1 MQVTKNITLDLLET
15 GSPVIIKAKQNDRNT
30 RYIAAHL
37 YVDGLAY
44 PVPSGTEIA
53 FRYKK
58 PDGTAGFYDALPDN
72 SPAITVSGNTVT
84 VELVEQVLTAAG
96 CVHCEINMYNAA
108 SEKLTTFTFEI
119 SVEESVLTD
128 AEIISSDYYNV
139 LTAEIA
145 KALQAVT
152 DATEQAENA
161 AQSAQEAAD
170 SAAMSKDWAAGQP
183 VTYSGAPV
191 SIAYA
196 GTNRIASITA
206 YGENAQGGTTEAPV
220 MLTGVDSVQVC
231 GNNLLPKAM
240 KTKTVYGV
248 TFTPNP
254 VGSIS
259 VSGTATDNS
268 SYNFADGLDRVLL
281 GRTVCV
287 SGGSMQTQ
295 VIINEKTASGTF
307 KRNVI
312 INAKTPTAVG
322 VLSKQADDN
331 TLYATIYV
339 PTGTTVNTTIYPML
353 NLGNTAMPYEPYQ
366 GSVTPLPIPRPLH
379 KVGDVRDVCRTRVK
393 SVYDKRIVLDG
404 TESWKVSSVTSGMFF
419 IEREI
424 NPGTA
429 AICSNFVFSKS
440 ATTEQ
445 GKFYIVNN
453 QIRFLTSY
461 ETLENWKAFLTAQK
475 EAGTPVTVYYQ
486 STSYNGANGLDV
498 CLTEYQNGFVELDGT
513 ESWFPFGSSPCRFF
527 VDLPPASG
535 DYSNFVGECSHFA
548 WASGGYISKTFFVQA
563 NTSVSG
569 APISRFVFVM
579 DNTNVE
585 TVEDWEA
592 YLAAQ
597 KAAGTPVQVVYQ
609 LATPE
614 TYATDPVDFD
624 NTAGPLTV
632 MTGGELEV
640 RMTELVGTRSP
651 ELTGKMDKAVYTQV
665 GNLNLGDNT
674 NLLNPVNQQGQAS
687 YTGDSTSP
695 YCIDRWRISNGTTY
709 NIASRALTASSYAN
723 RACGMWQTNELAQQ
737 ALAIGSTIT
746 FSGYIN
752 GMQHSG
758 TIKILNRDLYSSF
771 AEVPAGYECDDFEI
785 VCCTASHEQSKYNL
799 GIYPK
804 KEAVL
809 NWIKWEKGLYATP
822 YAPKGF
828 GLEQLECM
836 RYYQTIKGIKYVL
849 RKALASEGFPYV
861 IPVTFMPMRAV
872 PQTDITVTEG
882 AENNLTATG
891 VTQTACGI
899 QFQPVAENVG
909 LTFTLTLSANL

>member
-44 PVPSGTEIA
+44 PVPNGTEIA

-96 CVHCEINMYNAA
+96 CVHCEINMYNAT

-119 SVEESVLTD
+119 AVEESVLTD

-139 LTAEIA
+139 LTAEIT

-161 AQSAQEAAD
+161 AQSAQDAAD

-196 GTNRIASITA
+196 GANRIASIIA

-220 MLTGVDSVQVC
+220 ALTGVDSAILFEQHTPI
-231 GNNLLPKAM
+231 NLAKPIPEDF
-240 KTKTVYGV
+240 YGV
-248 TFTPNP
+248 SVITNAD
-254 VGSIS
+254 GS
-259 VSGTATDNS
+259 VTVKGTATNETWPRLVRVDIPSAIIAGYITISLS
-268 SYNFADGLDRVLL
+268 SP
-281 GRTVCV
+281 
-287 SGGSMQTQ
+287 
-295 VIINEKTASGTF
+295 AS
-307 KRNVI
+307 
-312 INAKTPTAVG
+312 VG
-322 VLSKQADDN
+322 VYFEAIKPDGRKESYALSAGSTSMIVKIKSGYTHLHCFLSLLPDQ
-331 TLYATIYV
+331 TIDETFHIMIAQGTEPVPFVPYV
-339 PTGTTVNTTIYPML
+339 
-353 NLGNTAMPYEPYQ
+353 EP
-366 GSVTPLPIPRPLH
+366 SITHLPIPRPLH
-379 KVGDVRDVCRTRVK
+379 RVGDVKDKCVTRQKHEGAEKLVVTYNVGYIA
-393 SVYDKRIVLDG
+393 SYAGESITTAWISSTGALSTGAEVAYVL
-404 TESWKVSSVTSGMFF
+404 
-419 IEREI
+419 
-424 NPGTA
+424 
-429 AICSNFVFSKS
+429 
-440 ATTEQ
+440 
-445 GKFYIVNN
+445 
-453 QIRFLTSY
+453 
-461 ETLENWKAFLTAQK
+461 
-475 EAGTPVTVYYQ
+475 
-486 STSYNGANGLDV
+486 
-498 CLTEYQNGFVELDGT
+498 
-513 ESWFPFGSSPCRFF
+513 SSPE
-527 VDLPPASG
+527 V
-535 DYSNFVGECSHFA
+535 
-548 WASGGYISKTFFVQA
+548 
-563 NTSVSG
+563 
-569 APISRFVFVM
+569 
-579 DNTNVE
+579 
-585 TVEDWEA
+585 
-592 YLAAQ
+592 
-597 KAAGTPVQVVYQ
+597 
-609 LATPE
+609 
-614 TYATDPVDFD
+614 YATDPLDID
-624 NTAGPLTV
+624 NAAGPLTV
-632 MTGGELEV
+632 MTGGEVEV
-640 RMTELVGTRSP
+640 RMTDLIGSRSP
-651 ELTGKMDKAVYTQV
+651 ELAGKMDRDIYFQV

-709 NIASRALTASSYAN
+709 NIVSRTLTASSYAN

>member
-37 YVDGLAY
+37 YVGRLDY

-58 PDGTAGFYDALPDN
+58 PDGTAGFYDTLPDN

-161 AQSAQEAAD
+161 AQSAQDAAD

-183 VTYSGAPV
+183 VTYSGTPV

-196 GTNRIASITA
+196 GAQRIASITA
-206 YGENAQGGTTEAPV
+206 YGETPQGGTTEAPV
-220 MLTGVDSVQVC
+220 ALTGISSV
-231 GNNLLPKAM
+231 
-240 KTKTVYGV
+240 
-248 TFTPNP
+248 
-254 VGSIS
+254 
-259 VSGTATDNS
+259 
-268 SYNFADGLDRVLL
+268 
-281 GRTVCV
+281 
-287 SGGSMQTQ
+287 
-295 VIINEKTASGTF
+295 
-307 KRNVI
+307 
-312 INAKTPTAVG
+312 
-322 VLSKQADDN
+322 
-331 TLYATIYV
+331 
-339 PTGTTVNTTIYPML
+339 TVNDD
-353 NLGNTAMPYEPYQ
+353 
-366 GSVTPLPIPRPLH
+366 VTELPIPRPLH

-393 SVYDKRIVLDG
+393 SVYDKRVVLDG
-404 TESWKVSSVTSGMFF
+404 S
-419 IEREI
+419 
-424 NPGTA
+424 
-429 AICSNFVFSKS
+429 
-440 ATTEQ
+440 
-445 GKFYIVNN
+445 
-453 QIRFLTSY
+453 
-461 ETLENWKAFLTAQK
+461 ENWIARNNTSHSFSVGLSVRSLKGLSDSYYSMRVNDIDVINGVYLLNTSSITITDLAYSTVEEFKAHLS
-475 EAGTPVTVYYQ
+475 EHPLTVYYQ
-486 STSYNGANGLDV
+486 SAAYNGTNGLDV
-498 CLTEYQNGFVELDGT
+498 CLTEYQTGYI
-513 ESWFPFGSSPCRFF
+513 ESYADESITTAWISSTGALSTGAEVAYVLSSPE
-527 VDLPPASG
+527 V
-535 DYSNFVGECSHFA
+535 
-548 WASGGYISKTFFVQA
+548 
-563 NTSVSG
+563 
-569 APISRFVFVM
+569 
-579 DNTNVE
+579 
-585 TVEDWEA
+585 
-592 YLAAQ
+592 
-597 KAAGTPVQVVYQ
+597 
-609 LATPE
+609 
-614 TYATDPVDFD
+614 YATDPVDFD
-624 NTAGPLTV
+624 NAAGPLTV
-632 MTGGELEV
+632 MTGGEVEV
-640 RMTELVGTRSP
+640 RMTELIGSRSP

-709 NIASRALTASSYAN
+709 NIVSRTLTASSYAN

>member
-58 PDGTAGFYDALPDN
+58 PDGTAGFYDTLPDN

-128 AEIISSDYYNV
+128 AEITSSDYYNV
-139 LTAEIA
+139 LTAEIT

-161 AQSAQEAAD
+161 AQSAQDAAD

-183 VTYSGAPV
+183 VTYSGTPV

-196 GTNRIASITA
+196 GANRIASITA
-206 YGENAQGGTTEAPV
+206 YGETPQGGTTEAPV
-220 MLTGVDSVQVC
+220 ALTGISSV
-231 GNNLLPKAM
+231 
-240 KTKTVYGV
+240 
-248 TFTPNP
+248 
-254 VGSIS
+254 
-259 VSGTATDNS
+259 
-268 SYNFADGLDRVLL
+268 
-281 GRTVCV
+281 
-287 SGGSMQTQ
+287 
-295 VIINEKTASGTF
+295 
-307 KRNVI
+307 
-312 INAKTPTAVG
+312 
-322 VLSKQADDN
+322 
-331 TLYATIYV
+331 
-339 PTGTTVNTTIYPML
+339 TVNDD
-353 NLGNTAMPYEPYQ
+353 
-366 GSVTPLPIPRPLH
+366 VTELPIPRPLRR
-379 KVGDVRDVCRTRVK
+379 VGDVKDKCVTRVK

-404 TESWKVSSVTSGMFF
+404 TEYWFISKGVFF
-419 IEREI
+419 Y
-424 NPGTA
+424 
-429 AICSNFVFSKS
+429 KS
-440 ATTEQ
+440 AVTDNALTMAACDRYKFHITDNGVSGVTTDKTFAFNIATPER
-445 GKFYIVNN
+445 IM
-453 QIRFLTSY
+453 IRDDDYTSIEEFKAHLTDNP
-461 ETLENWKAFLTAQK
+461 L
-475 EAGTPVTVYYQ
+475 TVYYQ
-486 STSYNGANGLDV
+486 STAYDGINGLDI

-513 ESWFPFGSSPCRFF
+513 EYMTLGNIDASQKVQQFDIGNVLSSPKST
-527 VDLPPASG
+527 DAI
-535 DYSNFVGECSHFA
+535 CSHISSTSSVNGESISIYDNRLLVAVWLREPLLEYGFVEGD
-548 WASGGYISKTFFVQA
+548 SGTYIPAFK
-563 NTSVSG
+563 
-569 APISRFVFVM
+569 
-579 DNTNVE
+579 
-585 TVEDWEA
+585 A

-597 KAAGTPVQVVYQ
+597 KEAGTPVQVAYQ

-632 MTGGELEV
+632 MTGGEVEV

-651 ELTGKMDKAVYTQV
+651 ELTGKMDRDIYFQV

-709 NIASRALTASSYAN
+709 NIVSRTLTASSYAN

>member
-37 YVDGLAY
+37 YVGRLDY
-44 PVPSGTEIA
+44 QVPRGTEIA

-119 SVEESVLTD
+119 AVEESVLTD

-161 AQSAQEAAD
+161 AQSAQDAAD
-170 SAAMSKDWAAGQP
+170 SASMSKDWAAGQP
-183 VTYSGAPV
+183 VTYSGTPV

-196 GTNRIASITA
+196 GANRIASITA
-206 YGENAQGGTTEAPV
+206 YGENAQGGTTEDPV
-220 MLTGVDSVQVC
+220 ALTGISSV
-231 GNNLLPKAM
+231 
-240 KTKTVYGV
+240 
-248 TFTPNP
+248 
-254 VGSIS
+254 
-259 VSGTATDNS
+259 
-268 SYNFADGLDRVLL
+268 
-281 GRTVCV
+281 
-287 SGGSMQTQ
+287 
-295 VIINEKTASGTF
+295 
-307 KRNVI
+307 
-312 INAKTPTAVG
+312 
-322 VLSKQADDN
+322 
-331 TLYATIYV
+331 
-339 PTGTTVNTTIYPML
+339 TVNDD
-353 NLGNTAMPYEPYQ
+353 
-366 GSVTPLPIPRPLH
+366 VTELPIPRPLRR
-379 KVGDVRDVCRTRVK
+379 VGDVRDVCVTRQE
-393 SVYDKRIVLDG
+393 YEG
-404 TESWKVSSVTSGMFF
+404 TEKLVVT
-419 IEREI
+419 
-424 NPGTA
+424 
-429 AICSNFVFSKS
+429 
-440 ATTEQ
+440 
-445 GKFYIVNN
+445 
-453 QIRFLTSY
+453 
-461 ETLENWKAFLTAQK
+461 
-475 EAGTPVTVYYQ
+475 
-486 STSYNGANGLDV
+486 YNV
-498 CLTEYQNGFVELDGT
+498 GFVELNGT
-513 ESWFPFGSSPCRFF
+513 EASHIFEGMFYLDYSAAWPT
-527 VDLPPASG
+527 PANRVNGVCSHYPYGAYGKGKIGLTDNGAAVVYNPNG
-535 DYSNFVGECSHFA
+535 DYTGDE
-548 WASGGYISKTFFVQA
+548 GGLA
-563 NTSVSG
+563 N
-569 APISRFVFVM
+569 
-579 DNTNVE
+579 
-585 TVEDWEA
+585 WKA

-597 KAAGTPVQVVYQ
+597 KAAGTPVQVAYQ
-609 LATPE
+609 LAAPE
-614 TYATDPVDFD
+614 VYATDPIDFD
-624 NTAGPLTV
+624 NAAGPLTV
-632 MTGGELEV
+632 LTGGAVEV
-640 RMTELVGTRSP
+640 RMTELIGSRSP
-651 ELTGKMDKAVYTQV
+651 ELTAKMDKDIYFQV

-709 NIASRALTASSYAN
+709 NIVSRTLTASSYAN

-752 GMQHSG
+752 GMQHFG
-758 TIKILNRDLYSSF
+758 TMKIHNRDLYSSF

>member
-58 PDGTAGFYDALPDN
+58 PDGTAGFYDTLPDN

-139 LTAEIA
+139 LTAEIG

-161 AQSAQEAAD
+161 AQSAQNAAD

-196 GTNRIASITA
+196 GAQRIASITA
-206 YGENAQGGTTEAPV
+206 YGETPQGGTTEAPV
-220 MLTGVDSVQVC
+220 PLTGIS
-231 GNNLLPKAM
+231 
-240 KTKTVYGV
+240 
-248 TFTPNP
+248 
-254 VGSIS
+254 SI
-259 VSGTATDNS
+259 
-268 SYNFADGLDRVLL
+268 
-281 GRTVCV
+281 
-287 SGGSMQTQ
+287 
-295 VIINEKTASGTF
+295 
-307 KRNVI
+307 
-312 INAKTPTAVG
+312 
-322 VLSKQADDN
+322 
-331 TLYATIYV
+331 
-339 PTGTTVNTTIYPML
+339 TVNDD
-353 NLGNTAMPYEPYQ
+353 
-366 GSVTPLPIPRPLH
+366 VTELPIPRSLRR
-379 KVGDVRDVCRTRVK
+379 VGDVKDKCATRVK

-404 TESWKVSSVTSGMFF
+404 SEDWRKRTDIIITGGSCFYPNNFIADAISNAPIAVSAYFVGRTNSTTKLWEARQVGSNVGIQFNAPFTEVSDFKAWL
-419 IEREI
+419 
-424 NPGTA
+424 A
-429 AICSNFVFSKS
+429 AHP
-440 ATTEQ
+440 
-445 GKFYIVNN
+445 
-453 QIRFLTSY
+453 L
-461 ETLENWKAFLTAQK
+461 
-475 EAGTPVTVYYQ
+475 TVYYQ
-486 STSYNGANGLDV
+486 STAYDGTNGLDV
-498 CLTEYQNGFVELDGT
+498 M
-513 ESWFPFGSSPCRFF
+513 ESTYN
-527 VDLPPASG
+527 V
-535 DYSNFVGECSHFA
+535 
-548 WASGGYISKTFFVQA
+548 GYIESYAGESITTA
-563 NTSVSG
+563 WISSTG
-569 APISRFVFVM
+569 ALSTGAEV
-579 DNTNVE
+579 
-585 TVEDWEA
+585 A
-592 YLAAQ
+592 YVLSS
-597 KAAGTPVQVVYQ
+597 
-609 LATPE
+609 PE

-624 NTAGPLTV
+624 NAAGPLTV

-640 RMTELVGTRSP
+640 RMTELIGSRSP
-651 ELTGKMDKAVYTQV
+651 ELTAKMDKDIYFQV

-709 NIASRALTASSYAN
+709 NIVSRTLTASSYAN

-752 GMQHSG
+752 GMQHFG
-758 TIKILNRDLYSSF
+758 TMKIHNRDLYSSF

-836 RYYQTIKGIKYVL
+836 RYFQTIKGIKYVL

>member
-37 YVDGLAY
+37 YVGRLDY
-44 PVPSGTEIA
+44 QVPSGTEIA

-58 PDGTAGFYDALPDN
+58 PDGTAGFYDALQDN

-84 VELVEQVLTAAG
+84 VELVEQVLTVSG
-96 CVHCEINMYNAA
+96 CVHCEINMYNAT

-139 LTAEIA
+139 LTAEIT

-161 AQSAQEAAD
+161 AQSAQDAAD

-183 VTYSGAPV
+183 VTYNGTPV

-196 GTNRIASITA
+196 GENRIASITA

-220 MLTGVDSVQVC
+220 ALTG
-231 GNNLLPKAM
+231 
-240 KTKTVYGV
+240 
-248 TFTPNP
+248 
-254 VGSIS
+254 IS
-259 VSGTATDNS
+259 
-268 SYNFADGLDRVLL
+268 
-281 GRTVCV
+281 
-287 SGGSMQTQ
+287 
-295 VIINEKTASGTF
+295 
-307 KRNVI
+307 
-312 INAKTPTAVG
+312 
-322 VLSKQADDN
+322 
-331 TLYATIYV
+331 
-339 PTGTTVNTTIYPML
+339 
-353 NLGNTAMPYEPYQ
+353 
-366 GSVTPLPIPRPLH
+366 SVTLNDDVTELPIPRPLH
-379 KVGDVRDVCRTRVK
+379 KVGDVRDVCQTRVK
-393 SVYDKRIVLDG
+393 SVYDKRVVLDG
-404 TESWKVSSVTSGMFF
+404 TEIWAEYTD
-419 IEREI
+419 E
-424 NPGTA
+424 NW
-429 AICSNFVFSKS
+429 
-440 ATTEQ
+440 Q
-445 GKFYIVNN
+445 GAGYHVYKFYDADALYGQYVASNKYSS
-453 QIRFLTSY
+453 RMTASSFKG
-461 ETLENWKAFLTAQK
+461 TLGVVSGNGAILFSVVEQKTVDDWKAYLAAQK
-475 EAGTPVTVYYQ
+475 KAGTPLIIYLQ
-486 STSYNGANGLDV
+486 STAYDGTNGLDV
-498 CLTEYQNGFVELDGT
+498 CMTEYQTGFVELDGT
-513 ESWFPFGSSPCRFF
+513 ENWVQATGANAGYLEAQVLKNTNESHLAVSSIAPFKYQFAGNCVFVTNNKVTFGSALGRAYT
-527 VDLPPASG
+527 VDT
-535 DYSNFVGECSHFA
+535 
-548 WASGGYISKTFFVQA
+548 WK
-563 NTSVSG
+563 
-569 APISRFVFVM
+569 
-579 DNTNVE
+579 
-585 TVEDWEA
+585 A

-597 KAAGTPVQVVYQ
+597 KAAGTPVQVAYQ

-624 NTAGPLTV
+624 NAAGPLTV

-640 RMTELVGTRSP
+640 RMTELIGSRSP
-651 ELTGKMDKAVYTQV
+651 ELTAKMDKDIYFQV

-709 NIASRALTASSYAN
+709 NIVSRTLTASSYAN

-752 GMQHSG
+752 GMQHFG
-758 TIKILNRDLYSSF
+758 TMKIHNRDLYSSF

-836 RYYQTIKGIKYVL
+836 RYFQTIKGIKYVL
-849 RKALASEGFPYV
+849 RKALASDGFPYV

>member
-84 VELVEQVLTAAG
+84 VELVEQVLTVAG

-128 AEIISSDYYNV
+128 AEITSSDYYNV

-161 AQSAQEAAD
+161 AQSAQDAAD

-183 VTYSGAPV
+183 VTYSGTPV

-196 GTNRIASITA
+196 GAQRIAAITA

-220 MLTGVDSVQVC
+220 PLTGISSV
-231 GNNLLPKAM
+231 
-240 KTKTVYGV
+240 
-248 TFTPNP
+248 
-254 VGSIS
+254 
-259 VSGTATDNS
+259 
-268 SYNFADGLDRVLL
+268 
-281 GRTVCV
+281 
-287 SGGSMQTQ
+287 
-295 VIINEKTASGTF
+295 
-307 KRNVI
+307 
-312 INAKTPTAVG
+312 
-322 VLSKQADDN
+322 
-331 TLYATIYV
+331 
-339 PTGTTVNTTIYPML
+339 TVNDD
-353 NLGNTAMPYEPYQ
+353 
-366 GSVTPLPIPRPLH
+366 VTELPIPRPLRR
-379 KVGDVRDVCRTRVK
+379 VGDVRDVCVTRQE
-393 SVYDKRIVLDG
+393 YEG
-404 TESWKVSSVTSGMFF
+404 TEKLVVT
-419 IEREI
+419 
-424 NPGTA
+424 
-429 AICSNFVFSKS
+429 
-440 ATTEQ
+440 
-445 GKFYIVNN
+445 
-453 QIRFLTSY
+453 
-461 ETLENWKAFLTAQK
+461 
-475 EAGTPVTVYYQ
+475 
-486 STSYNGANGLDV
+486 YNV
-498 CLTEYQNGFVELDGT
+498 GFVELDVT
-513 ESWFPFGSSPCRFF
+513 ENVMFQDYGNFKRLFLDLNSSALSRYSLEFSHGEVGAIPTIAGG
-527 VDLPPASG
+527 LAASF
-535 DYSNFVGECSHFA
+535 NE
-548 WASGGYISKTFFVQA
+548 A
-563 NTSVSG
+563 NLYRLQILG
-569 APISRFVFVM
+569 APDTWTTLGVT
-579 DNTNVE
+579 DT
-585 TVEDWEA
+585 TTAKTW
-592 YLAAQ
+592 LAAQ
-597 KAAGTPVQVVYQ
+597 KTAGTPVQVAYQ

-614 TYATDPVDFD
+614 TYATDPLTID
-624 NTAGPLTV
+624 NAAGPITV

-640 RMTELVGTRSP
+640 RMTELIGTRSP
-651 ELTGKMDKAVYTQV
+651 ELTGKMDRDIYFQV

-709 NIASRALTASSYAN
+709 NIVSRTLTASSYAN

>member
-58 PDGTAGFYDALPDN
+58 PDGTAGFYDTLTDN

-128 AEIISSDYYNV
+128 AEITSSDYYNV

-161 AQSAQEAAD
+161 AQSAQDAAD

-183 VTYSGAPV
+183 VTYSGTPV

-196 GTNRIASITA
+196 GANRIDALTL
-206 YGENAQGGTTEAPV
+206 YGENVQGGTTEAPV
-220 MLTGVDSVQVC
+220 ALTGITSV
-231 GNNLLPKAM
+231 
-240 KTKTVYGV
+240 
-248 TFTPNP
+248 
-254 VGSIS
+254 
-259 VSGTATDNS
+259 
-268 SYNFADGLDRVLL
+268 
-281 GRTVCV
+281 
-287 SGGSMQTQ
+287 
-295 VIINEKTASGTF
+295 
-307 KRNVI
+307 
-312 INAKTPTAVG
+312 
-322 VLSKQADDN
+322 
-331 TLYATIYV
+331 
-339 PTGTTVNTTIYPML
+339 TVNDD
-353 NLGNTAMPYEPYQ
+353 
-366 GSVTPLPIPRPLH
+366 VTELPIPRPLRR
-379 KVGDVRDVCRTRVK
+379 VGDVRDVCVTRQE
-393 SVYDKRIVLDG
+393 YEG
-404 TESWKVSSVTSGMFF
+404 TEKLVVT
-419 IEREI
+419 
-424 NPGTA
+424 
-429 AICSNFVFSKS
+429 
-440 ATTEQ
+440 
-445 GKFYIVNN
+445 
-453 QIRFLTSY
+453 
-461 ETLENWKAFLTAQK
+461 
-475 EAGTPVTVYYQ
+475 
-486 STSYNGANGLDV
+486 YNV
-498 CLTEYQNGFVELDGT
+498 GFVELDGT
-513 ESWFPFGSSPCRFF
+513 EDVVFDTYGNTQKRIRFDLDRNAIARYALKFSHGNPGDTPTVTGGISASFNRDVLNRLQIICSPDTWTALG
-527 VDLPPASG
+527 VTDTAT
-535 DYSNFVGECSHFA
+535 A
-548 WASGGYISKTFFVQA
+548 KT
-563 NTSVSG
+563 
-569 APISRFVFVM
+569 
-579 DNTNVE
+579 
-585 TVEDWEA
+585 W
-592 YLAAQ
+592 LAAQ
-597 KAAGTPVQVVYQ
+597 KAAGTPIQVAYQ

-624 NTAGPLTV
+624 NAAGPLTV
-632 MTGGELEV
+632 MTGGEVEV
-640 RMTELVGTRSP
+640 RMTELIGTRSP
-651 ELTGKMDKAVYTQV
+651 ELTGKMDRDIYFQV

-709 NIASRALTASSYAN
+709 NIVSRTLTASSYAN

>member
-37 YVDGLAY
+37 YVGRLDY
-44 PVPSGTEIA
+44 QVPSGTEIA

-84 VELVEQVLTAAG
+84 VELVEQVLTVSG

-128 AEIISSDYYNV
+128 AEIISSDYYNL
-139 LTAEIA
+139 LTSEIA

-183 VTYSGAPV
+183 VTYNGTPV

-220 MLTGVDSVQVC
+220 ALTGVDSVFVS
-231 GNNLLPKAM
+231 GNNLLPKAVR
-240 KTKTVYGV
+240 TETTGGI

-254 VGSIS
+254 DGSIL
-259 VSGTATDNS
+259 VSGTATTNVGY
-268 SYNFADGLDRVLL
+268 SYAHFERALL
-281 GRTVCV
+281 GRTVCL
-287 SGGSMQTQ
+287 SGGSTQ
-295 VIINEKTASGTF
+295 AQVLINERLSSGAF
-307 KRNVI
+307 VRNVLVDRGQGI
-312 INAKTPTAVG
+312 SGIFT
-322 VLSKQADDN
+322 KQKEDN
-331 TLYATIYV
+331 ILYATIQV
-339 PTGTTVNTTIYPML
+339 LAGTTVNTTIYPML
-353 NLGNTAMPYEPYQ
+353 NLGESPLPYEPYQ
-366 GSVTPLPIPRPLH
+366 GSVTPLPIPRPLRR
-379 KVGDVRDVCRTRVK
+379 VGDVKDKCVTRQEHEGVEK
-393 SVYDKRIVLDG
+393 LVVTYNVGFVELDG

-461 ETLENWKAFLTAQK
+461 ETLENWKA
-475 EAGTPVTVYYQ
+475 
-486 STSYNGANGLDV
+486 
-498 CLTEYQNGFVELDGT
+498 
-513 ESWFPFGSSPCRFF
+513 
-527 VDLPPASG
+527 
-535 DYSNFVGECSHFA
+535 
-548 WASGGYISKTFFVQA
+548 
-563 NTSVSG
+563 
-569 APISRFVFVM
+569 
-579 DNTNVE
+579 
-585 TVEDWEA
+585 

-597 KAAGTPVQVVYQ
+597 KSAGTPVQVAYQ
-609 LATPE
+609 LAAPE
-614 TYATDPVDFD
+614 VYATDPIDFD
-624 NTAGPLTV
+624 NAAGPLTV

-640 RMTELVGTRSP
+640 RMTELVGSRSP
-651 ELTGKMDKAVYTQV
+651 EIVAKMDKAVYTQV

>member
-161 AQSAQEAAD
+161 AQSAQDAAD

-183 VTYSGAPV
+183 VTYSGTPV

-196 GTNRIASITA
+196 GENRIASITA
-206 YGENAQGGTTEAPV
+206 YGETPQGGTTEAHV
-220 MLTGVDSVQVC
+220 ALTGISSV
-231 GNNLLPKAM
+231 
-240 KTKTVYGV
+240 
-248 TFTPNP
+248 
-254 VGSIS
+254 
-259 VSGTATDNS
+259 
-268 SYNFADGLDRVLL
+268 
-281 GRTVCV
+281 
-287 SGGSMQTQ
+287 
-295 VIINEKTASGTF
+295 
-307 KRNVI
+307 
-312 INAKTPTAVG
+312 
-322 VLSKQADDN
+322 
-331 TLYATIYV
+331 
-339 PTGTTVNTTIYPML
+339 TVNDD
-353 NLGNTAMPYEPYQ
+353 
-366 GSVTPLPIPRPLH
+366 VTELPIPRPLH

-404 TESWKVSSVTSGMFF
+404 TEYWFISKGVFF
-419 IEREI
+419 Y
-424 NPGTA
+424 
-429 AICSNFVFSKS
+429 KS
-440 ATTEQ
+440 AVTDNALTMAACDRYKFHITDNGVSGVTTDKTFAFNIATPER
-445 GKFYIVNN
+445 IM
-453 QIRFLTSY
+453 IRDDDYTSIEEFKAHLTDNP
-461 ETLENWKAFLTAQK
+461 L
-475 EAGTPVTVYYQ
+475 TVYYQ
-486 STSYNGANGLDV
+486 STAYDGTNGLDV
-498 CLTEYQNGFVELDGT
+498 CLMKYQT
-513 ESWFPFGSSPCRFF
+513 
-527 VDLPPASG
+527 
-535 DYSNFVGECSHFA
+535 
-548 WASGGYISKTFFVQA
+548 GYIESYADESITTA
-563 NTSVSG
+563 WISSTG
-569 APISRFVFVM
+569 ALS
-579 DNTNVE
+579 TGVE
-585 TVEDWEA
+585 VA
-592 YLAAQ
+592 YVLSS
-597 KAAGTPVQVVYQ
+597 
-609 LATPE
+609 PE

-632 MTGGELEV
+632 MTGGEVEV

-651 ELTGKMDKAVYTQV
+651 ELTGKMDRDIYFQV

-709 NIASRALTASSYAN
+709 NIVSRTLTASSYAN

>member
-84 VELVEQVLTAAG
+84 VELVEQVLTVSG

-108 SEKLTTFTFEI
+108 SKKLTTFTFEI

-161 AQSAQEAAD
+161 AQSAQDAAD

-183 VTYSGAPV
+183 VTYSGTPV

-196 GTNRIASITA
+196 GENRIASITA
-206 YGENAQGGTTEAPV
+206 YGETPQGGTTEAHV
-220 MLTGVDSVQVC
+220 ALTGISSV
-231 GNNLLPKAM
+231 
-240 KTKTVYGV
+240 
-248 TFTPNP
+248 
-254 VGSIS
+254 
-259 VSGTATDNS
+259 
-268 SYNFADGLDRVLL
+268 
-281 GRTVCV
+281 
-287 SGGSMQTQ
+287 
-295 VIINEKTASGTF
+295 
-307 KRNVI
+307 
-312 INAKTPTAVG
+312 
-322 VLSKQADDN
+322 
-331 TLYATIYV
+331 
-339 PTGTTVNTTIYPML
+339 TVNDD
-353 NLGNTAMPYEPYQ
+353 
-366 GSVTPLPIPRPLH
+366 VTELPIPRPLH

-404 TESWKVSSVTSGMFF
+404 TEYWFISKGVFF
-419 IEREI
+419 Y
-424 NPGTA
+424 
-429 AICSNFVFSKS
+429 KS
-440 ATTEQ
+440 AVTDNALTMAACDRYKFHITDNGVSGVTTDKTFAFNIATPER
-445 GKFYIVNN
+445 IM
-453 QIRFLTSY
+453 IRDDDYTSIEEFKAHLTDNP
-461 ETLENWKAFLTAQK
+461 L
-475 EAGTPVTVYYQ
+475 TVYYQ
-486 STSYNGANGLDV
+486 STAYDGTNGLDV
-498 CLTEYQNGFVELDGT
+498 CLMKYQT
-513 ESWFPFGSSPCRFF
+513 
-527 VDLPPASG
+527 
-535 DYSNFVGECSHFA
+535 
-548 WASGGYISKTFFVQA
+548 GYIESYADESITTA
-563 NTSVSG
+563 WISSTG
-569 APISRFVFVM
+569 ALS
-579 DNTNVE
+579 TGVE
-585 TVEDWEA
+585 VA
-592 YLAAQ
+592 YVLSS
-597 KAAGTPVQVVYQ
+597 
-609 LATPE
+609 PE
-614 TYATDPVDFD
+614 TYATDPLDID
-624 NTAGPLTV
+624 NAAGPLTV

-640 RMTELVGTRSP
+640 RMTELLGTRSP
-651 ELTGKMDKAVYTQV
+651 ELTGKMDRDIYFQV

>member
-37 YVDGLAY
+37 YVGRLDY
-44 PVPSGTEIA
+44 QVPSGTEIA

-139 LTAEIA
+139 LTAEIT

-161 AQSAQEAAD
+161 AQSAQDAAD

-183 VTYSGAPV
+183 VTYSGTPV

-196 GTNRIASITA
+196 GANRIASITA
-206 YGENAQGGTTEAPV
+206 YGETPQGGTTEAPV
-220 MLTGVDSVQVC
+220 ALTGIS
-231 GNNLLPKAM
+231 
-240 KTKTVYGV
+240 
-248 TFTPNP
+248 
-254 VGSIS
+254 SI
-259 VSGTATDNS
+259 
-268 SYNFADGLDRVLL
+268 
-281 GRTVCV
+281 
-287 SGGSMQTQ
+287 
-295 VIINEKTASGTF
+295 
-307 KRNVI
+307 
-312 INAKTPTAVG
+312 
-322 VLSKQADDN
+322 
-331 TLYATIYV
+331 
-339 PTGTTVNTTIYPML
+339 TVNDD
-353 NLGNTAMPYEPYQ
+353 
-366 GSVTPLPIPRPLH
+366 VTELPIPRPLH

-404 TESWKVSSVTSGMFF
+404 TEYWFISKGVFF
-419 IEREI
+419 Y
-424 NPGTA
+424 
-429 AICSNFVFSKS
+429 KS
-440 ATTEQ
+440 AVTDNALTMAACDRYKFHITDNGVSGVTTDKTFAFNIATPER
-445 GKFYIVNN
+445 IM
-453 QIRFLTSY
+453 IRDDDYTSIEEFKAHLTDNP
-461 ETLENWKAFLTAQK
+461 L
-475 EAGTPVTVYYQ
+475 TVYYQ
-486 STSYNGANGLDV
+486 STAYDGTNGLDI
-498 CLTEYQNGFVELDGT
+498 CLTEYQT
-513 ESWFPFGSSPCRFF
+513 
-527 VDLPPASG
+527 
-535 DYSNFVGECSHFA
+535 
-548 WASGGYISKTFFVQA
+548 GYIESYADESITTA
-563 NTSVSG
+563 WISSTGELSTG
-569 APISRFVFVM
+569 AEV
-579 DNTNVE
+579 
-585 TVEDWEA
+585 A
-592 YLAAQ
+592 YVLSS
-597 KAAGTPVQVVYQ
+597 
-609 LATPE
+609 PE
-614 TYATDPVDFD
+614 TYATDPLDID
-624 NTAGPLTV
+624 NAAGPLTV
-632 MTGGELEV
+632 LTGGELEV

-709 NIASRALTASSYAN
+709 DIASRALTASSYAN